1 MKNVLTLVQ
10 NLGPSIGKK
19 LSNGAAK
26 LVMCKGYSKVSPH
39 ITEKTIW
46 VVDKAV
52 KLKDYAPDIKRL
64 YWKDGA
70 PVEEIAKL
78 LGVSVSYVYKLLGGV
93 RK

>member
-1 MKNVLTLVQ
+1 MLALVQ

-19 LSNGAAK
+19 VFKGTAK

-46 VVDKAV
+46 VIDKAG

-64 YWKDGA
+64 YWND
-70 PVEEIAKL
+70 V
-78 LGVSVSYVYKLLGGV
+78 
-93 RK
+93 